1 MHRFDYRLIRQ
12 MLILAPVA
20 DSGSFSRV
28 SRLLAI
34 SQPPLIAQIN
44 ELESRLRVRFLIR
57 GRTGVRLTPAGE
69 ALMPEIEALISQA
82 EALDYSARTISEK
95 TRGVIRIG
103 AVYEAMTDM
112 VPRILEKAAYA
123 LPDIS
128 VFTEEIDSCEAE
140 YKLAQNE
147 LHLAIGR
154 FERFKNKNLKLRV
167 LQREK
172 PVLIVPSSDAVC
184 AASSVRLSDLAD
196 RDWIVTGRDKSPDYG
211 DRITGFFRA
220 AGFSPRIRFT
230 VDSIARQIAFVSC
243 RLGSALVPES
253 CARTLPAPVRAVHLS
268 ESGFELII
276 CAAWNERCPDPSLK
290 KFLALLPKA

>member
-12 MLILAPVA
+12 MLILAAVA
-20 DSGSFSRV
+20 DSGSFSRA

-69 ALMPEIEALISQA
+69 ALMPEIEALVSQA
-82 EALDYSARTISEK
+82 EALDYSARTISDK
-95 TRGVIRIG
+95 ARGVIRIG
-103 AVYEAMTDM
+103 AVYEAMTDI
-112 VPRILEKAAYA
+112 VPHILQDAAAA
-123 LPDIS
+123 LPDVS
-128 VFTEEIDSCEAE
+128 VFTEEIDSSEAE

-154 FERFKNKNLKLRV
+154 FERFKNKDLKLRA
-167 LQREK
+167 LLREK
-172 PVLIVPSSDAVC
+172 PVLIVPSSDAASG
-184 AASSVRLSDLAD
+184 AASVRLSDLAD

-220 AGFSPRIRFT
+220 AGFSPRVRFT
-230 VDSIARQIAFVSC
+230 VDSIARQIAFVCC
-243 RLGSALVPES
+243 RLGVALVPES
-253 CARTLPAPVRAVHLS
+253 SARTLPGAVRAVPLS
-268 ESGFELII
+268 EGGFELVIS
-276 CAAWNERCPDPSLK
+276 AAWNERCPDSVLK
-290 KFLALLPKA
+290 KLLALLPKA